1 MLFRGTK
8 DNVWDVDR
16 TDFFQIHTYLIYY
29 LSEPKNNV
37 LAAGLL
43 YPLSGEYIQGECQS
57 SKALGD
63 NKTLFVIDGIELS
76 DPVKE
81 VGTGSNSIE
90 VLVKKEQ
97 CFIERVKEMIAQ
109 GIESH
114 A

>member
-63 NKTLFVIDGIELS
+63 NKTLFVIDEFERNQSGQHPKHYLS
-76 DPVKE
+76 FPE
-81 VGTGSNSIE
+81 
-90 VLVKKEQ
+90 
-97 CFIERVKEMIAQ
+97 IA
-109 GIESH
+109 SFYT
-114 A
+114 